1 MNPQNK
7 DTAQYQTL
15 KRIQK
20 KFLVRCNESLTK
32 IIPGS
37 GVRPASEIRRQE
49 KDLKAKRQELG
60 KLAEQELLLAHMS
73 ESGARKKQA
82 EQAEVANKRAQLADQ
97 IKELE
102 RQLNDLELR

>member
-1 MNPQNK
+1 MNQANK

-20 KFLVRCNESLTK
+20 TFLVRCNESLTK

-37 GVRPASEIRRQE
+37 GVRPASQIRRLE
-49 KDLKAKRQELG
+49 KQLKEKREELG
-60 KLAEQELLLAHMS
+60 KLAEQELLLGHM
-73 ESGARKKQA
+73 SGARKKAA
-82 EQAEVANKRAQLADQ
+82 EQQEVANKRSQMAEQ
-97 IKELE
+97 IKEME